1 MKVTRRQAI
10 ELLAATAAAA
20 QNAEAQLAADSVG
33 LKWLGSAPATGV
45 GVTWGVPFARGAV
58 AKTQTFN
65 LASGDGSA
73 LPLQQWPLAYWPDG
87 SIKFGAFASVVPAGA
102 GAAFRLA
109 PGPSAAPAT
118 ALKVQ
123 QSAGSIDIDTGML
136 QCSLGRSGADLITS
150 MKREGREVAKQGR
163 LVCSLEGGG
172 DFVSDIRS
180 AVVETSGP
188 VRAVVKFEGVH
199 KGGSRE
205 WLPFVV
211 RLYFYSGQEQVRMI
225 HSIVFDGDQEKDFIK
240 SLGVA
245 FAVPMRE
252 QIHNRHVQFT
262 GDGDGVWAEPIQ
274 PATGRRVLALPGAR
288 PGPGAQNVAF
298 ETQLAGKRLPNKE
311 TFNAAGQKLLTDWA
325 IWDSYKLAQLSADG
339 FTLLKRT
346 NPQSCWLN
354 AGWGKRSTGLVFAG
368 DVSGGLGVGLRNL
381 WQSYPAGLEVRN
393 ATQAEADLRVWLWS
407 PEGAAMDMRHYDT
420 KGHDLDSAYED
431 WQPGFSQA
439 HGVGRTSELMLFPSV
454 NVPTR
459 DEAAKRAGVTQNPPL
474 LLASPEY
481 IHSVKV
487 FGIWSLPDRS
497 TPAKSAMEDH
507 LAAAFSLYHK
517 EVEQRHWY
525 GFWDYGDVRHQH
537 DGPRHEWR
545 YDVGG
550 FAWDNTEL
558 GTDVWL
564 WYNFLRTGGADEFR
578 MAEAI
583 TRHTTEVDV
592 YHLGPWEGLGSRHN
606 VRHWGCGAKESRISQ
621 AAYRRFYYYLTA
633 DERTGDRMRAV
644 VDVDYK
650 LLTLDPMRLASPQT
664 KPIAWPARV
673 RGGPDWLAFVGNWMT
688 EWERTGETKYRD
700 KIIAGMDSI
709 AAMPYGFLQGPNQ
722 LYGYDPK
729 TGKMGVIVE
738 DGFGAYN
745 LTTIMGGAEVVFEL
759 NDLIDHAGWKKAW
772 RQYGL
777 LVHAGKAVVTRDNST
792 GTEGADGQFAQYG
805 RLAAYAYLTASN
817 PAFRNAALAKKAWS
831 LVRMPTFATTHFDA
845 PAVLHPIDEI
855 PGMGTNGTAQ
865 NCLETIELLAMV
877 GDQLA

>member
-1 MKVTRRQAI
+1 
-10 ELLAATAAAA
+10 
-20 QNAEAQLAADSVG
+20 
-33 LKWLGSAPATGV
+33 
-45 GVTWGVPFARGAV
+45 
-58 AKTQTFN
+58 
-65 LASGDGSA
+65 
-73 LPLQQWPLAYWPDG
+73 
-87 SIKFGAFASVVPAGA
+87 
-102 GAAFRLA
+102 
-109 PGPSAAPAT
+109 
-118 ALKVQ
+118 
-123 QSAGSIDIDTGML
+123 
-136 QCSLGRSGADLITS
+136 
-150 MKREGREVAKQGR
+150 
-163 LVCSLEGGG
+163 
-172 DFVSDIRS
+172 
-180 AVVETSGP
+180 
-188 VRAVVKFEGVH
+188 VH

-792 GTEGADGQFAQYG
+792 GGW
-805 RLAAYAYLTASN
+805 RLM
-817 PAFRNAALAKKAWS
+817 R
-831 LVRMPTFATTHFDA
+831 
-845 PAVLHPIDEI
+845 I
-855 PGMGTNGTAQ
+855 
-865 NCLETIELLAMV
+865 
-877 GDQLA
+877 

>member
-20 QNAEAQLAADSVG
+20 QNVEAQAAAAGSVE
-33 LKWLGSAPATGV
+33 LKWLGSAAPATGV
-45 GVTWGVPFARGAV
+45 GVTWGVPFARGTV
-58 AKTQTFN
+58 SKTQTFA
-65 LASGDGSA
+65 LAASNGSA

-87 SIKFGAFASVVPAGA
+87 SIKFGAFASVVPAGT
-102 GAAFRLA
+102 GGAFRLA
-109 PGPSAAPAT
+109 PGAPAAPST
-118 ALKVQ
+118 PLKVQ

-136 QCSLGRSGADLITS
+136 QCSMGRSGANLITS
-150 MKREGREVAKQGR
+150 MVREGREVAKSGR
-163 LVCSLEGGG
+163 LVCSLDGGG
-172 DFVSDIRS
+172 DFVSDIKS

-211 RLYFYSGQEQVRMI
+211 RLYFYAGHEQVRMI
-225 HSIVFDGDQEKDFIK
+225 HSIVFDGDQEKDFIR
-240 SLGVA
+240 SLGLA

-262 GDGDGVWAEPIQ
+262 GDGEGVWAEPIQ

-288 PGPGAQNVAF
+288 PGPGGAQNVAY
-298 ETQLAGKRLPNKE
+298 ETQLAGKALPNKE
-311 TFNAAGQKLLTDWA
+311 AFNAAGQKLLTDWA

-339 FTLLKRT
+339 FTLQKRT

-368 DVSGGLGVGLRNL
+368 DVTGGLGVGLRNL

-393 ATQAEADLRVWLWS
+393 ATQAEAELRVWMWS

-454 NVPTR
+454 NVPTHE
-459 DEAAKRAGVTQNPPL
+459 EAARRAGVTQNPPL

-481 IHSVKV
+481 IHSAKV

-497 TPAKSAMEDH
+497 TPAKSAIEDH

-621 AAYRRFYYYLTA
+621 AAYRRFFYYLTA

-650 LLTLDPMRLASPQT
+650 LLTLDPMRLASPLT
-664 KPIAWPARV
+664 KPISWPARV

-759 NDLIDHAGWKKAW
+759 NDLIDHPGWKKAW

-777 LVHAGKAVVTRDNST
+777 LVHANKAVVTRDNST

-805 RLAAYAYLTASN
+805 RLAAYAYLTSKN
-817 PAFRNAALAKKAWS
+817 PALAKKAWS
-831 LVRMPTFATTHFDA
+831 LVRMPTFATTHFDV

-877 GDQLA
+877 GDQLGP